1 MKLLL
6 NTLKEPITAELPV
19 KTRELFF
26 QAFYSPNVWR
36 KNCESTQQ
44 CIVRREQDFKRLEDN
59 SPGTQVS
66 EQVRAMML
74 LCLGGLDPKEQTSV
88 LSSCNNTYKFE
99 RSHMLCPN
107 AAGKPVHR
115 RDYLGARQ
123 QGSTSQ
129 PHVRVQ
135 WRQTFSGKARQ
146 VLADDEPNYEDRDE
160 DAYLDEGHEIEYDDS
175 LVGDAYMGYS
185 DDELM
190 DALLSD
196 FPDMT
201 DPTVAEAF
209 ATVAQHRFKRKTFM
223 PGKGASPNSSRGNPS
238 FGFQARREMSFSE
251 KAKGQRKSA
260 EKFLKTVT
268 PCTVCQQNG
277 HWAGDPKCPVKKG
290 KGRAARRRPLQ
301 PRRSVSLQRRKPLQ
315 PPCSPFMAVILMAKK
330 PCCRTP
336 NSPMMATSFRSATSL
351 RTSTCLNP
359 SRSLACPM

>member
-1 MKLLL
+1 MR
-6 NTLKEPITAELPV
+6 IQ
-19 KTRELFF
+19 F
-26 QAFYSPNVWR
+26 
-36 KNCESTQQ
+36 
-44 CIVRREQDFKRLEDN
+44 
-59 SPGTQVS
+59 
-66 EQVRAMML
+66 
-74 LCLGGLDPKEQTSV
+74 
-88 LSSCNNTYKFE
+88 
-99 RSHMLCPN
+99 PN

-268 PCTVCQQNG
+268 PCAVCQQKG
-277 HWAGDPKCPVKKG
+277 HWAGNPKCPVKKG
-290 KGRAARRRPLQ
+290 KGRGKTTSPSAKKKR
-301 PRRSVSLQRRKPLQ
+301 Q
-315 PPCSPFMAVILMAKK
+315 PPKK
-330 PCCRTP
+330 KAALFALDGCDPDGQETMLQDTEQP
-336 NSPMMATSFRSATSL
+336 DDGNQL
-351 RTSTCLNP
+351 HL
-359 SRSLACPM
+359 